1 MANHEPSAELPPPPP
16 PPPPIPPPTPA
27 ALSRAL
33 SDLVLTAPSPR
44 SPTSPGSNPSRQVP
58 LSPFPRTPRSIS
70 PASSDGAA
78 SSSSAGSSI
87 FDRPSV
93 SSSRGTRDSIMSSL
107 PRSSNAATAAAAA
120 ANAPASAVAG
130 PSGGGRKASVSL
142 QLFKETVR
150 KGSEDAGHEG
160 AGGPGGTGAG
170 RRTGSRPSPS
180 KSRHPSSSGSGI
192 APVASTQQ
200 QHKGKERE
208 HHHHHHHHHHHTL
221 TFPSPIASGAGEP
234 AYFTFSS
241 PLASPD
247 SAAFAPIGVSDAHS
261 RHRGS
266 SSTSRSRNPSR
277 PSSRLGSAV
286 HSPSVT
292 AHPFPVSPAKTS
304 SSASAGHGHAPLPVL
319 PPLPPPPP
327 LSASSPHL
335 PPHPLSQ
342 THSRASASPRSIGS
356 GHSVPSLPHSHAH
369 SSHSHSH
376 SHPFPAGLSSSRPAS
391 PHLST
396 PQTSSHQSP
405 LGSVASVG
413 SAAAAS
419 TSSLIPD
426 LWASEG
432 RPGLGE
438 PALPLPLSPGLTSS
452 ADALSPSR
460 RVSAALAA
468 DDAAEHADD
477 EAIAEEDDEDEDD
490 TVQKRGSCHHRQRQR
505 PVLRADDD
513 AYRLGTASP
522 TEEDTL
528 EVPPSTVPTS
538 APLKLVYSPRMA
550 YEAGYGHGSDFTAV
564 ALPSGPGSSSVANAS
579 VTSPPTFATPVAGAL
594 DQRRRSVSSH
604 ARRLRSVDDA
614 ALSPSESGRET
625 DLAASIASLPS
636 PVPDSSGY
644 PHAAPRR
651 AHFADRGG
659 GGGAHPPRPD
669 DLDSNRSGTVTSED
683 RTEYDSWTGSTATSE
698 TDSRFSSSSD
708 LSGDEYDSAEDDDH
722 PLHHHHHHH
731 HHRRHGGDAGEAA
744 TLTAAEEEYEVD
756 MGALRDKLEQGGG
769 GEVSMRRDARRAGDF
784 KSQLVGGDGRTSA
797 TVPLE
802 PFRHQVGG
810 HSHIFRF
817 SKKAVCKPLTS
828 RENQFYEALEQTSP
842 RLLGFVPQ
850 YLGVLN
856 VTYRRAPP
864 APVPIPKKLIRD
876 PSDVE
881 STPRQTPA
889 PASQLARALE
899 EERAGARLERR
910 HSSPAG
916 PDAHSPARR
925 IFRQKSDQPSLQE
938 EVPEVILERNR
949 HIIPDSMVWDAVK
962 GLRRSSG
969 RRRQQQQQRQQQRR
983 AGERATD
990 PETVANDSPG
1000 GGLMSSPDF
1009 APSSYSITGSVG
1021 EQSQLSAVPP
1031 FPSLNAPASPGL
1043 INGGGGGGGVP
1054 PTPNSTPT
1062 DPAFADSTRGRCMP
1076 STDFSAAPAAFAR
1089 RFSPIR
1095 PGLNSPAPSAAS
1107 SSSRSLFSP
1116 TSGISGTGST
1126 RVNTK
1131 LCEQVLRE
1139 VFSSPKLR
1147 EGRRGWKSGKRH
1159 KMRSTHSTSDIGS
1172 ALRDLPEGRAVND
1185 GEDRLASGGDDETLS
1200 PEDARL
1206 VQLRRHLRYE
1216 SADVDSAP
1224 DSSPEH
1230 RPLDDAGE
1238 VSDSASLAHV
1248 QRRRKLS
1255 AQDDDMF
1262 AMDDVDGT
1270 PVPLSPV
1277 KRDGRRLEAHDENG
1291 DDAHMPANE
1300 PAYPEEDRLE
1310 FESSVVNAVSPP
1322 PPPSGPLVAAEPS
1335 RQEQFILMEDLTG
1348 NLKKPCVLD
1357 LKMGTRQYGILATE
1371 EKKKSQT
1378 KKCSKTTSHD
1388 LGVRICGMQVYKV
1401 AEDRYDFQDKYFGR
1415 KIKIDQFPAV
1425 LASFLDDGEQILA
1438 YHIPHILRQLYRL
1451 AAIVFGLDRFRL
1463 YAASLLFIYDGDPEV
1478 QAKYKRSVLEE
1489 LAEPNAETSGGLR
1502 SLSSSLPN
1510 QQNGWAGAAGL
1521 SSHSPVL
1528 ERSSAMRGGGGGR
1541 PRAMS
1546 VGNNVDDDDDEDG
1559 AGHVSRS
1566 AHASLPGGGHSE
1578 DPTRHGDHRHHHHQ
1592 QQQQRA
1598 GQTPRRE
1605 RPRHRSRPKNAR
1617 VPGAVTIRLID
1628 FAHCTTGDDFVPP
1641 DEVARLGLDL
1651 EPGEVA
1657 PDGRIV
1663 ARFPPTHPN
1672 QPDLGFCLGLRS
1684 LCAALKMI
1692 WADEI
1697 DAGRLGPGVDRELH
1711 IDGEDIFQRH
1721 WGAAGRIDGANPTLL
1736 CQGLTPETIYALAS
1750 A

>member
-1 MANHEPSAELPPPPP
+1 MANHEPSAALPPPPP
-16 PPPPIPPPTPA
+16 TPV

-33 SDLVLTAPSPR
+33 SDLVLSSPSIPAPAPQP
-44 SPTSPGSNPSRQVP
+44 PTSPPPSTLKHVP

-70 PASSDGAA
+70 PASSDGAV
-78 SSSSAGSSI
+78 SSSAGSSI
-87 FDRPSV
+87 FDHRGSL
-93 SSSRGTRDSIMSSL
+93 SSSRGTRDSAMSSL
-107 PRSSNAATAAAAA
+107 PRSANAAASGSAASAAATGNGPFAALANAATSSS
-120 ANAPASAVAG
+120 SAVAG

-142 QLFKETVR
+142 QLFKETAR
-150 KGSEDAGHEG
+150 KGGDQEAILEEG
-160 AGGPGGTGAG
+160 GRGAAG
-170 RRTGSRPSPS
+170 RRSGSRPSPS
-180 KSRHPSSSGSGI
+180 KSRHASSSGSTVPTAGTVSSMGG
-192 APVASTQQ
+192 APSHQQ
-200 QHKGKERE
+200 SVHKGKERE
-208 HHHHHHHHHHHTL
+208 RDLHTL
-221 TFPSPIASGAGEP
+221 AFPATSGPGES
-234 AYFTFSS
+234 AIITFSS

-247 SAAFAPIGVSDAHS
+247 ATIFAPIGIPPRDER
-261 RHRGS
+261 RHRSGGS

-277 PSSRLGSAV
+277 PSSRLGASSSV
-286 HSPSVT
+286 LHSPSAAAVT
-292 AHPFPVSPAKTS
+292 AHPFPPSPVKS
-304 SSASAGHGHAPLPVL
+304 IGSHHHYH
-319 PPLPPPPP
+319 PPLAPAT
-327 LSASSPHL
+327 SGSPHL
-335 PPHPLSQ
+335 PPHPLSHAHHPS
-342 THSRASASPRSIGS
+342 TSSSRASASPRSIGS
-356 GHSVPSLPHSHAH
+356 AH
-369 SSHSHSH
+369 SSLPPLPPHAYSHSSPFPHSHSH
-376 SHPFPAGLSSSRPAS
+376 SHPFPTGLSSSRPVS

-396 PQTSSHQSP
+396 PQTSSHHSP
-405 LGSVASVG
+405 LGSVVSSA
-413 SAAAAS
+413 SAAAS
-419 TSSLIPD
+419 PIPD
-426 LWASEG
+426 LWAFEG
-432 RPGLGE
+432 RLGLGE
-438 PALPLPLSPGLTSS
+438 PALPLPQSMTTTGAATSGGVSSP
-452 ADALSPSR
+452 SPSR
-460 RVSAALAA
+460 RKSAAATA
-468 DDAAEHADD
+468 EEAAEHADD
-477 EAIAEEDDEDEDD
+477 EAIVEDDADDEDEESQHSRKHYGSKRHVLLDD
-490 TVQKRGSCHHRQRQR
+490 TVETES
-505 PVLRADDD
+505 PVEQDL
-513 AYRLGTASP
+513 LEMPSP
-522 TEEDTL
+522 
-528 EVPPSTVPTS
+528 VPTS
-538 APLKLVYSPRMA
+538 GPLKLVYSPRLA
-550 YEAGYGHGSDFTAV
+550 YETGHGHGSSGAEQLVPPMTA
-564 ALPSGPGSSSVANAS
+564 SSISSSSAAMP
-579 VTSPPTFATPVAGAL
+579 SPPATFASAAGAL
-594 DQRRRSVSSH
+594 DNRRRSVSSH
-604 ARRLRSVDDA
+604 ARRLQSLDDA
-614 ALSPSESGRET
+614 ALSPSEQGRES
-625 DLAASIASLPS
+625 DLAATIASLPS

-651 AHFADRGG
+651 AHFAATAAAAAVERSLTR
-659 GGGAHPPRPD
+659 AE
-669 DLDSNRSGTVTSED
+669 DLESNRSGTVTSEGP
-683 RTEYDSWTGSTATSE
+683 TEYDSWTGSTGTSE

-708 LSGDEYDSAEDDDH
+708 LSGDEYDSADDGEEDV
-722 PLHHHHHHH
+722 L
-731 HHRRHGGDAGEAA
+731 HRRASVAGEDVEDLGDATALAA
-744 TLTAAEEEYEVD
+744 PEEYEVD

-769 GEVSMRRDARRAGDF
+769 GEVSMRRDVRRAGDF
-784 KSQLVGGDGRTSA
+784 KGQLVGGDGRTSA

-856 VTYRRAPP
+856 VTYRRAP
-864 APVPIPKKLIRD
+864 APIPIPTKLRET
-876 PSDVE
+876 SDLD

-899 EERAGARLERR
+899 DERAGARLARR

-916 PDAHSPARR
+916 PDSHSPARR
-925 IFRQKSDQPSLQE
+925 IFRQKSDQPDLPE

-962 GLRRSSG
+962 GLRKSSG
-969 RRRQQQQQRQQQRR
+969 RRRQQQQQRR

-1031 FPSLNAPASPGL
+1031 FPALNGPASPGL
-1043 INGGGGGGGVP
+1043 IAGSSCSGGGGGVP

-1062 DPAFADSTRGRCMP
+1062 DPAFADGSRGRPMP

-1095 PGLNSPAPSAAS
+1095 PGLNSPAATSAT
-1107 SSSRSLFSP
+1107 SSSRSIFS
-1116 TSGISGTGST
+1116 TASGISGTGST

-1147 EGRRGWKSGKRH
+1147 EGRRGWKGGKRR
-1159 KMRSTHSTSDIGS
+1159 KMRSINSTSDIGS
-1172 ALRDLPEGRAVND
+1172 ALRDLPEGRAVD
-1185 GEDRLASGGDDETLS
+1185 GDEPLTLDDELLS

-1206 VQLRRHLRYE
+1206 VQLRQHLRYD
-1216 SADVDSAP
+1216 SPDVDSAP

-1230 RPLDDAGE
+1230 RPVDDTGE
-1238 VSDSASLAHV
+1238 VSDSALAHM
-1248 QRRRKLS
+1248 RRRKLS
-1255 AQDDDMF
+1255 AQEDDMF
-1262 AMDDVDGT
+1262 AMDDVDGLT
-1270 PVPLSPV
+1270 PAPSSPA
-1277 KRDGRRLEAHDENG
+1277 KRDLRPLQIDEEV
-1291 DDAHMPANE
+1291 AA
-1300 PAYPEEDRLE
+1300 PEEEASYYEERRPAT
-1310 FESSVVNAVSPP
+1310 VVPQTPP
-1322 PPPSGPLVAAEPS
+1322 GVGTNEPS

-1415 KIKIDQFPAV
+1415 KIKLDQFPAV
-1425 LASFLDDGEQILA
+1425 LASFLDNGDHILA

-1463 YAASLLFIYDGDPEV
+1463 YAASLLFIYDGDPDV

-1489 LAEPNAETSGGLR
+1489 MAEPNAEISGGLR

-1510 QQNGWAGAAGL
+1510 QNGWAGP
-1521 SSHSPVL
+1521 HSPVL
-1528 ERSSAMRGGGGGR
+1528 ERSSAIQLR

-1546 VGNNVDDDDDEDG
+1546 VGNNDDDDDDEEDRG
-1559 AGHVSRS
+1559 LGNLSRS
-1566 AHASLPGGGHSE
+1566 AHAGPQEVNGHG
-1578 DPTRHGDHRHHHHQ
+1578 HQHHHHHHSHNN
-1592 QQQQRA
+1592 QQQR
-1598 GQTPRRE
+1598 RDRH
-1605 RPRHRSRPKNAR
+1605 RHRSRSKKAR
-1617 VPGAVTIRLID
+1617 VSGAVTIRLID
-1628 FAHCTTGDDFVPP
+1628 FAHCTTGDDFVDP
-1641 DEVARLGLDL
+1641 DEVERLGLDL
-1651 EPGEVA
+1651 EPGDFA

-1697 DAGRLGPGVDRELH
+1697 DAGRLQGVDRELH
-1711 IDGEDIFQRH
+1711 IEGEDIFQRH
-1721 WGAAGRIDGANPTLL
+1721 WGSAGRIDGANPTLL